1 MTEPIELGL
10 VSESRLEPGL
20 HEGIVTYNP
29 TIELF
34 AGAAGPTTLQ
44 IWRSNNQ
51 IVAKNSQ
58 RGEQASVQ
66 AVRWKPDGQ
75 FLAVGWSDGVVR
87 LMGLETNKAVHQMT
101 IGEAGKSTITSIG
114 WAQNLA
120 GKRPVS
126 TAQSS
131 IRTWEQLASEGLDL
145 NKKKHAAD
153 LPRELTFLEIETAL
167 PKLSPLPASGGSG
180 DDTFVFTTRASLEFL
195 FRPFSQNDSDKV
207 DVMIVGTDDGQIH
220 ISIYDSFVI
229 GSFHYSLPPSLGNQT
244 GLQLCGSASHLEL
257 STHTLVF
264 KPSTGDKT
272 KTLYLV
278 PIDLSFIHSSP
289 ENLSLLASKTTTLQ
303 KLLRYVNQVQYHML
317 HEWQST
323 RELPSRFLSSINETL
338 REAETY
344 GEMNIGQAMYHSVVT
359 GHTFPEVK
367 EWLVDQLAERGHKRW
382 DKAVVTGLQ
391 ALRSLVH
398 ENFLPALERI
408 SIILSRLL
416 GIARFHESKA
426 EIGFTSAQIT
436 KVMDIVS
443 CLMMVGNKI
452 LLFVME
458 ELELFHAFSIWLR
471 NEIDRLASSSLT
483 DDLTEKEAS
492 MEHGKILAYI
502 QQYMPASPLRYYLST
517 VTTED
522 AERDRKLAD
531 GGSSLLELLGKQIK
545 KQESGQTDAS
555 SYPQVE
561 FLCKYLDSQANY
573 ILGGIAEAERRSVRF
588 GPLTKIVLDYNV
600 SRFDVRLSATKIGET
615 WEGVTHAAL
624 ITEGDDS
631 QVYIFR
637 TSTTITNGISSSVT
651 AELSRIILGDG
662 KILDLKFFYDD
673 SLLVLWMP
681 KDPDSPLRLIR
692 IPHKSDD
699 LGYQPYTAGSQI
711 APHELTNEQVA
722 SVFLNMRVPCQAD
735 FIPTQME
742 LKEASAERG
751 KLPPR
756 VCLLGNDM
764 QTYKVFALP
773 EDAFEE
779 TLKSRRQNSGL

>member
-10 VSESRLEPGL
+10 VDESRLEPRL
-20 HEGIVTYNP
+20 HNGIVTYNP
-29 TIELF
+29 AIELF

-44 IWRSNNQ
+44 IWRANNQ
-51 IVAKNSQ
+51 VVSKNSQ
-58 RGEQASVQ
+58 RGERASVQ

-75 FLAVGWSDGVVR
+75 FLAVGWSDGIVR
-87 LMGLETNKAVHQMT
+87 LMGLETNKAVHQIT
-101 IGEAGKSTITSIG
+101 ICEAGTSNITSIS

-120 GKRPVS
+120 GKRPAS
-126 TAQSS
+126 AAQSS
-131 IRTWEQLASEGLDL
+131 IRTWEQLASQGLDL
-145 NKKKHAAD
+145 SKKKSTAD

-195 FRPFSQNDSDKV
+195 FRPFSQDDSDKV

-220 ISIYDSFVI
+220 ISIYDSFFI
-229 GSFHYSLPPSLGNQT
+229 GSFRYSLPPSFGQQVD
-244 GLQLCGSASHLEL
+244 LQLCGSASHLEL
-257 STHTLVF
+257 STHVLVF
-264 KPSTGDKT
+264 NPSAGGKT

-278 PIDLSFIHSSP
+278 PIDLTFINSSP

-303 KLLRYVNQVQYHML
+303 KLLRYVKQVQIHML

-323 RELPSRFLSSINETL
+323 RELPNRFLNSINETL
-338 REAETY
+338 RESGAY

-398 ENFLPALERI
+398 ENFLPVLERV

-426 EIGFTSAQIT
+426 EIGFTSAQIM

-443 CLMMVGNKI
+443 CLMLVGNKV
-452 LLFVME
+452 LLLVME

-471 NEIDRLASSSLT
+471 HEIDHLASSSTT
-483 DDLTEKEAS
+483 DDLTEKDAT

-502 QQYMPASPLRYYLST
+502 QQHMPASPLRYYLSS

-522 AERDRKLAD
+522 VERDRKLAD
-531 GGSSLLELLGKQIK
+531 SGSSLLELVGKQIQR
-545 KQESGQTDAS
+545 QESGQPDAS

-561 FLCKYLDSQANY
+561 FLCKYLDSQATSV
-573 ILGGIAEAERRSVRF
+573 LGGIAEAERRSVRF
-588 GPLTKIVLDYNV
+588 GQVTKIVLDNNV
-600 SRFDVRLSATKIGET
+600 LRFDVRLSATAAGDA
-615 WEGVTHAAL
+615 WRGVTHTAV

-651 AELSRIILGDG
+651 AELSRMTLGDG
-662 KILDLKFFYDD
+662 KILDLKFLYDD
-673 SLLVLWMP
+673 SLLVLWAP
-681 KDPDSPLRLIR
+681 KDSPLRLIR
-692 IPHKSDD
+692 IPHKSED

-711 APHELTNEQVA
+711 TPHELTNDQVT
-722 SVFLNMRVPCQAD
+722 SVFLNMIVPCQPGFVPA
-735 FIPTQME
+735 QME
-742 LKEASAERG
+742 IKEASAERG

-756 VCLLGNDM
+756 LCLLGTDM

-773 EDAFEE
+773 EDPFGEA
-779 TLKSRRQNSGL
+779 LKSRRENPVLQ